1 MDEHLGTKFWLQVL
15 GICLAAG
22 IGAMLL
28 FTLLG
33 AAWYTWGALGTLIL
47 VGALLLLWGYMYDR
61 AHSKARY

>member
-1 MDEHLGTKFWLQVL
+1 MDEHLGTKFWLQLL

-33 AAWYTWGALGTLIL
+33 AAWYTWGALATLIV

-61 AHSKARY
+61 AHSKPRY